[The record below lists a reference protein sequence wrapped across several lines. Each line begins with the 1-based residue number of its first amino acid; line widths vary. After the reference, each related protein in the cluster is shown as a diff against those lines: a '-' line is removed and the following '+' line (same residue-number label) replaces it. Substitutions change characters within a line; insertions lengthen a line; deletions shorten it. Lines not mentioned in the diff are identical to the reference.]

1 MKRYRCKGRV
11 RDRCAKACSKLR
23 ISSKRRMV
31 GENSSRRCLPVK
43 FVNSFGTIL
52 RKNLLNFVGRI
63 ERVFKFCV
71 LLPGI
76 DYIKYVSVHKF

>member
-1 MKRYRCKGRV
+1 
-11 RDRCAKACSKLR
+11 
-23 ISSKRRMV
+23 MV
-31 GENSSRRCLPVK
+31 GENSSRRYFPVK

-71 LLPGI
+71 LLPGL
-76 DYIKYVSVHKF
+76 DYIKYASVRKF